1 MKRVTFG
8 DGGGAASRFAR
19 ASGGNVAVIF
29 AIAMVPI
36 LTFVGAAI
44 DYTRASTIR
53 TAMQTAMDSAALMIS
68 KDNAAGTLTPAQ
80 LTAKAQTYFNA
91 LFTNTGAQGVSI
103 SAAYSSTTGQSITMT
118 GSGSVATQF
127 MRMAG
132 VSSIGINTSA
142 TTTWGMT
149 KLRVAMALDNTGSMS
164 SNGKMS
170 AMQTASKNL
179 IDQLTKNVQT
189 TGDVLISVVPFANV
203 VNIGTGF
210 KGSGYMDWSSW
221 SLTSSIQEGYVCG
234 SYNSAPSYWNGN
246 VGTMRCG
253 TAYNST
259 SNWNGCVMDR
269 NQNYDVQVTPPTIP
283 SAYYYADQ
291 SSYCPQQ
298 IQPLSSSWGQLKTTI
313 DAMTPQGGTNQPI
326 GLVWAWQ
333 TLKQT
338 APFNAPAED
347 PTYTYKKA
355 IILLSDGLNTIDRW
369 YGDGSTPSSQV
380 DDRQRILCDNVK
392 ADGVTIYAIQVNTD
406 SDPIS
411 SVLSYC
417 ASGAENFYML
427 TSANQILST
436 FDTIGTSLSK
446 LRIAK

>member
-1 MKRVTFG
+1 M
-8 DGGGAASRFAR
+8 
-19 ASGGNVAVIF
+19 IF

-53 TAMQTAMDSAALMIS
+53 TAMQQALDSAALMVS
-68 KDNAAGTLTPAQ
+68 KDNATGSLTPAQ
-80 LTAKAQTYFNA
+80 LTTKAQDYFNA
-91 LFTNTGAQGVSI
+91 LFTNTGAANVSI
-103 SAAYSSTTGQSITMT
+103 AATYSSTAGQTITMT

-127 MRMAG
+127 MRVAG
-132 VSSIGINTSA
+132 VSSIGINSSS

-149 KLRVAMALDNTGSMS
+149 KLRVAMALDNTGSMG

-203 VNIGTGF
+203 VNIGTSYKSSSF
-210 KGSGYMDWSSW
+210 MDWSLW
-221 SLTSSIQEGYVCG
+221 SLTGSIEENYACG
-234 SYNSAPSYWNGN
+234 SFTSAPSYWNGYK
-246 VGTMRCG
+246 GTMRCG
-253 TAYNST
+253 TAYNNT
-259 SNWNGCVMDR
+259 SNWNGCIMDR
-269 NQNYDVQVTPPTIP
+269 NQNYDTLVTAPTIP
-283 SAYYYADQ
+283 AAYYYADQ

-298 IQPLSSSWGQLKTTI
+298 IQPLTSSFGQLKTTI
-313 DAMTPQGGTNQPI
+313 DAMVPSGGTNQPI

-347 PTYTYKKA
+347 PAFTYKKA
-355 IILLSDGLNTIDRW
+355 IILLSDGLNTMDRW
-369 YGDGSTPSSQV
+369 YGDGSTPSTQV

-427 TSANQILST
+427 TSANQILAT
-436 FDTIGTSLSK
+436 FDTIGASLSK